1 MEAWETLA
9 ATHAVPSH
17 YRNREAVVRQ
27 QAAGSLSCNSSLL
40 VDVLWLSRFLSYMC
54 TMILAVRRRRL
65 KNDIDG
71 KNVLEWLGGT
81 GRQI

>member
-17 YRNREAVVRQ
+17 YRNRAAVVRR
-27 QAAGSLSCNSSLL
+27 QATGGWLCNSSFL
-40 VDVLWLSRFLSYMC
+40 VDVLWLIRILPDIC
-54 TMILAVRRRRL
+54 TMIIAVRRRRL
-65 KNDIDG
+65 KVDIDG
-71 KNVLEWLGGT
+71 ENVLERLGET